1 MVAVKR
7 KAKVEKKKT
16 VKKAVKKVAIVKTK
30 KSVKKSKKGWGRS
43 YGY

>member
-1 MVAVKR
+1 MKR
-7 KAKVEKKKT
+7 ILNTNILIKQMAKQKKQTHKKKSI
-16 VKKAVKKVAIVKTK
+16 KK